1 MTFIENE
8 LTYLINPQYQ
18 HQIKSHNKPTNTSLT
33 KEELVFYRKRIIQ
46 TTRDLLDNIDAS
58 CNQVIKEP
66 FSDYVNSCISCYKIV
81 DTRDII
87 QSEYNQLNLDSADKI
102 ALDASNNEI
111 GNSDT
116 TIAGMSQ
123 MLFKQIN
130 NVNTIEDCMGV
141 TKIRQVTHKEV
152 FPKKKKVNL
161 RDPSLKI
168 KGVKKKSVSII
179 TNEDANANEDAK
191 KNAK

>member
-1 MTFIENE
+1 MSFIENE

-18 HQIKSHNKPTNTSLT
+18 HQIKSQHKSTNQSIS

-46 TTRDLLDNIDAS
+46 TTRDLLDNIDS
-58 CNQVIKEP
+58 SSNIIIKES
-66 FSDYVNSCISCYKIV
+66 FSEYATSCISSYKTI

-87 QSEYNQLNLDSADKI
+87 QSEYNQLNIDNEDKI
-102 ALDASNNEI
+102 ALDASNDDISDADASNVSDM
-111 GNSDT
+111 NS
-116 TIAGMSQ
+116 IF
-123 MLFKQIN
+123 FKQIS

-141 TKIRQVTHKEV
+141 TKVKQVKQKEV
-152 FPKKKKVNL
+152 FPNKKKVNL

-179 TNEDANANEDAK
+179 TNEDSNEIAK
-191 KNAK
+191 KSAK

>member
-1 MTFIENE
+1 MSFIENE

-18 HQIKSHNKPTNTSLT
+18 HQIKSQHKLTSKPIS

-46 TTRDLLDNIDAS
+46 STRDMLDNIDS
-58 CNQVIKEP
+58 SSNLVIKDS
-66 FSDYVNSCISCYKIV
+66 FSEYAASCISSYKIL

-87 QSEYNQLNLDSADKI
+87 QSEYNQLNIDNEDKI
-102 ALDASNNEI
+102 ALDAYNDDISDVDASNVSDM
-111 GNSDT
+111 NS
-116 TIAGMSQ
+116 IF
-123 MLFKQIN
+123 FKQIS

-141 TKIRQVTHKEV
+141 TKVKQVKQKEV
-152 FPKKKKVNL
+152 FPNKKKVNL

-179 TNEDANANEDAK
+179 TNEDSNEIAK
-191 KNAK
+191 KSAK

>member
-1 MTFIENE
+1 MSFIENE
-8 LTYLINPQYQ
+8 LNYLINPQYQ
-18 HQIKSHNKPTNTSLT
+18 HQIKSQHKLTSKPIS

-46 TTRDLLDNIDAS
+46 STRDMLDNIDS
-58 CNQVIKEP
+58 SSNLVIKDS
-66 FSDYVNSCISCYKIV
+66 FSEYAASCISSYKIL

-87 QSEYNQLNLDSADKI
+87 QSEYNQLNIENEEKI
-102 ALDASNNEI
+102 ALDASNNKI
-111 GNSDT
+111 INSDT
-116 TIAGMSQ
+116 TIENMSQ
-123 MLFKQIN
+123 MLFKQIS

-141 TKIRQVTHKEV
+141 TKVRQPTQKEV
-152 FPKKKKVNL
+152 FPNKKKVNL

-179 TNEDANANEDAK
+179 TNEDANEGAK

>member
-1 MTFIENE
+1 MAFIENE

-18 HQIKSHNKPTNTSLT
+18 HQIKPHNKPTNQTIS

-58 CNQVIKEP
+58 SNVVIKEP
-66 FSDYVNSCISCYKIV
+66 FSYYVQSCISCYKIV

-87 QSEYNQLNLDSADKI
+87 QSEYNQLNLDSSDKI
-102 ALDASNNEI
+102 ALDSSNNEI
-111 GNSDT
+111 CNSDT
-116 TIAGMSQ
+116 TISDMSQ

-141 TKIRQVTHKEV
+141 KKIRRVTSKEV

-161 RDPSLKI
+161 RDPSLKN

-179 TNEDANANEDAK
+179 TNEDPNANELAK
-191 KNAK
+191 KDTK